1 MRDEYDFILIDA
13 PPSLG
18 MLTLNTLAAADS
30 VLIPIQCEFYA
41 LEGLSQLLNTVRI
54 VQQNLNPGLQIEG
67 VLLTMYDGRLNLSKQ
82 VAEEAKEYFG
92 PKVYRTTIPRNVR
105 IAEAPS
111 FGEPIVLYDILS
123 VGAKS
128 YLSLAQE
135 VIGRQRGSGARA
147 TGAAGDGR
155 EGRNSGW
162 RAREDTQPAGEGAGR
177 AARRVPSGG
186 GGEGSSG
193 YRTVAVA
200 RIAPNPLQP
209 RREFT
214 EAQLAELEASIREN
228 GLLQPLVV
236 RPATEHSPAGAEWEL
251 VAGERRWRA
260 VRRLGWSEVP
270 VVVREMD
277 DRTLL
282 VLAIVE
288 NVQRED
294 LSPLDEAEGYRRLM
308 EDFGYTQREV
318 ADTVGKDRSTVA
330 NLLRLLQLP
339 ASVQRLV
346 TDGSL
351 SMGHARALLGLED
364 ERSMADLARSAV
376 EKGLSVRAVEEQ
388 VRRRKSPPP
397 ARSEASDRAGGGDP
411 HVRHLEGELQRLL
424 GTAVRIH
431 VARGETGQDRDPVL
445 RQRRLRARRRRAARR
460 RGVSRQ

>member
-1 MRDEYDFILIDA
+1 LGALLGEYL
-13 PPSLG
+13 P
-18 MLTLNTLAAADS
+18 
-30 VLIPIQCEFYA
+30 E
-41 LEGLSQLLNTVRI
+41 EG
-54 VQQNLNPGLQIEG
+54 
-67 VLLTMYDGRLNLSKQ
+67 
-82 VAEEAKEYFG
+82 
-92 PKVYRTTIPRNVR
+92 
-105 IAEAPS
+105 
-111 FGEPIVLYDILS
+111 GE
-123 VGAKS
+123 
-128 YLSLAQE
+128 
-135 VIGRQRGSGARA
+135 
-147 TGAAGDGR
+147 AAG
-155 EGRNSGW
+155 
-162 RAREDTQPAGEGAGR
+162 
-177 AARRVPSGG
+177 
-186 GGEGSSG
+186 G
-193 YRTVAVA
+193 YRTVPVA

-214 EAQLAELEASIREN
+214 EAQLSELEASIREN

-294 LSPLDEAEGYRRLM
+294 LSPLDEAEGYRRLL

-318 ADTVGKDRSTVA
+318 AETVGKDRSTVA

-339 ASVQRLV
+339 ASVQRMV
-346 TDGSL
+346 GAGSL

-364 ERSMADLARSAV
+364 ERSMAALARSTV

-388 VRRRKSPPP
+388 VRRQRAPSAPGPSAAAP
-397 ARSEASDRAGGGDP
+397 AAAADP

-431 VARGETGQDRDPVL
+431 VARGEKGRIEIPFYGSDDFQRVVEVL
-445 RQRRLRARRRRAARR
+445 LGAE
-460 RGVSRQ
+460 GE